1 MILIL
6 GSWKI
11 SYAIKN
17 LEPEIESKHEITI
30 DNILFHMREKQ
41 VVGTIS
47 ITNDNKENAILE
59 ARQRI
64 DRAVSKLCYIFHKE
78 VFMITDGLYI
88 VDLTNPSV
96 ETVRGEFVFMTDIG
110 MDTFEESTFSKLENL
125 DPNKQEIIH
134 KALGLFRVAQASSD
148 PFKAIDSYFGCI
160 QAILNDRSNPIS
172 PEPDLKKGLKS
183 ILEKRIENFNEHEF
197 YNKFGTYYGKWRSD
211 STHGEL
217 DISDHNLK
225 SQADRDSKEVKRWAL
240 EVLDEYLTVN
250 GK

>member
-1 MILIL
+1 MIFIL

-41 VVGTIS
+41 VVGTIL

-78 VFMITDGLYI
+78 VSMITDGLYI
-88 VDLTNPSV
+88 VDLVNPSV

-110 MDTFEESTFSKLENL
+110 MDTFEESAFSKLENL

-134 KALGLFRVAQASSD
+134 KALGLFRVAQAQ
-148 PFKAIDSYFGCI
+148 I
-160 QAILNDRSNPIS
+160 
-172 PEPDLKKGLKS
+172 
-183 ILEKRIENFNEHEF
+183 
-197 YNKFGTYYGKWRSD
+197 
-211 STHGEL
+211 
-217 DISDHNLK
+217 
-225 SQADRDSKEVKRWAL
+225 
-240 EVLDEYLTVN
+240 
-250 GK
+250 